1 MRNRAF
7 TLVEVVITLG
17 IAVTMLIV
25 LLQFFISTNKQFAF
39 QKTFVEV
46 AQGADD
52 VALAVAELALPAGQ
66 VLASRTFGTTT
77 YQSGA
82 QTLVLEIPSIDSSGA
97 VISGTYDYAVF
108 YVAAG
113 KLYRIT
119 AVGSGSARKPGT
131 RLMSE
136 NVTALTFTYDN
147 VTFANVTSVTVS
159 VTTAAGGTTHTVTQ
173 DIRLRN
179 APSS

>member
-7 TLVEVVITLG
+7 TLVEVVVTLG
-17 IAVTMLIV
+17 IAVAMLLV
-25 LLQFFISTNKQFAF
+25 LVQFFISTNKQFAF

-52 VALAVAELALPAGQ
+52 VALAVAELALPADQ
-66 VLASRTFGTTT
+66 VLASRTFGATS
-77 YQSGA
+77 YQSGTQA
-82 QTLVLEIPSIDSSGA
+82 LVLEIPSIDSSGA
-97 VISGTYDYAVF
+97 IISGTYDYAVF
-108 YVAAG
+108 YITAG

-119 AVGSGSARKPGT
+119 EAAAGSARKSGT

-136 NVTALTFTYDN
+136 NVTALMFTYDDA
-147 VTFANVTSVTVS
+147 TFANVTTVSVS

-179 APSS
+179 APAS